1 MCKNREQRKDWWIEL
16 KCAQWDIFLIR
27 GWPKKI
33 ALKPPQ
39 KRRVHTWCLVP
50 VKKNTL
56 LHNMNFNTQPR
67 VQSVRHLFCHYAT
80 IFLQQALEAS
90 LLSNI
95 DLPDLAPDEMEI
107 LSCQLLHSNC
117 FYFIQAVH
125 CSAWRRRAWS
135 SSLFWGTCRVLA
147 WFYPTIIFRIILCPY
162 IVQLSSTHV

>member
-1 MCKNREQRKDWWIEL
+1 MCTVGHISDQGMTEKNSLEASTE
-16 KCAQWDIFLIR
+16 
-27 GWPKKI
+27 KKSTYM
-33 ALKPPQ
+33 
-39 KRRVHTWCLVP
+39 VFGTSE
-50 VKKNTL
+50 KNTL

-125 CSAWRRRAWS
+125 CSAWRRRA
-135 SSLFWGTCRVLA
+135 
-147 WFYPTIIFRIILCPY
+147 
-162 IVQLSSTHV
+162 